1 VILCFFHGEFR
12 GFPLFSS
19 ELRCL
24 VKGSAHDELN
34 DETAVAAGS
43 VDVAAADV
51 AAVVDDVADGT

>member
-1 VILCFFHGEFR
+1 
-12 GFPLFSS
+12 
-19 ELRCL
+19 